1 MALNISF
8 RWAVL
13 PLIGLAGPVAAHA
26 GHDTLSG
33 FAVGL
38 LHPLSGVD
46 HLLAMLMVGLWAGIA
61 FPRFWWVC
69 PAAFIS
75 FMLGGFAHG
84 GAGGAFPIAEMLILA
99 SLVGLALALLADARP
114 PLALSAAVIELF
126 EIGRAPCRERVCP
139 YV

>member
-1 MALNISF
+1 MRISD
-8 RWAVL
+8 WSSDVCSS
-13 PLIGLAGPVAAHA
+13 
-26 GHDTLSG
+26 D
-33 FAVGL
+33 L

-84 GAGGAFPIAEMLILA
+84 AAGGAFPIAEMLILA
-99 SLVGLALALLADARP
+99 SLVGRSEESRVGKECVSTGRIRWSADT
-114 PLALSAAVIELF
+114 
-126 EIGRAPCRERVCP
+126 
-139 YV
+139 